1 MSEGMG
7 NRGRSLG
14 HGSRA
19 GAKWDKQKE
28 AKKRAKT
35 ESATGVESPK
45 FPRLMPSLLLISP
58 PMQQLVDHYVGAGD

>member
-19 GAKWDKQKE
+19 GAKWDTEISKE
-28 AKKRAKT
+28 KGENRV
-35 ESATGVESPK
+35 SDWV
-45 FPRLMPSLLLISP
+45 RL
-58 PMQQLVDHYVGAGD
+58 